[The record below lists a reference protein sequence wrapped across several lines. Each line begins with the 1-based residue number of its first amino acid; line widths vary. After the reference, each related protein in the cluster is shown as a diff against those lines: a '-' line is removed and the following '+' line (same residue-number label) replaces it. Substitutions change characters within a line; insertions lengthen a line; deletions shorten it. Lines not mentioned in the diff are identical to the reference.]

1 MRSIRQSC
9 KCGQEVLCESISKII
24 HFAVVTNL
32 RLPASIMD
40 VSCEDD
46 GRPWRVLWPL
56 LFNLSSTPRRPLSC
70 QLSFLHILLHVSP
83 SIHQDHL
90 AQAQQQNTLGT
101 KKCPLLLISE
111 RALLTLQGSVFAE
124 FLINNVKSVAEIE
137 HLCKS
142 S

>member
-24 HFAVVTNL
+24 HFAAVTNL

-101 KKCPLLLISE
+101 KKCPLLLSFQNVFCSLFKGVY
-111 RALLTLQGSVFAE
+111 LLNLS
-124 FLINNVKSVAEIE
+124 
-137 HLCKS
+137 
-142 S
+142 